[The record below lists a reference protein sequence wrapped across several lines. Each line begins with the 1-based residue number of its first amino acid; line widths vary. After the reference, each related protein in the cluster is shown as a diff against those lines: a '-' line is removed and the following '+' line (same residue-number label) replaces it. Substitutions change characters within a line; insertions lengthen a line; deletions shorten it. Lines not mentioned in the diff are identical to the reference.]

1 MKVDHGKRESAEALL
16 RSPRSSGNAFEV
28 TVERLGSAIRMG
40 LFGRG
45 EQVPTERELC
55 ELMGVSRTTVREAI
69 RVLTVQ
75 GMVEVRRGRSGGTFV
90 SRQLTSPSVEDLR
103 KQVRRRG
110 TSLIEILD
118 YRLVVETGIA
128 ELAAQ
133 RRSAELYER
142 LVELA
147 ERMHDAEDD
156 FSRYRTMD
164 TQFHFV
170 IAKATGV
177 KRLSTVLAEIHAE
190 LSDLMAMVPH
200 SREACIHST
209 EQHERIARAVADG
222 NATRARNEMREHVLA
237 TASFLKGLLG

>member
-1 MKVDHGKRESAEALL
+1 MQLDHSRRESAEALL
-16 RSPRSSGNAFEV
+16 RSPRSSANAFEV
-28 TVERLGSAIRMG
+28 TVERLGSAMKMG
-40 LFGRG
+40 LFRPG
-45 EQVPTERELC
+45 EQLPTERELC

-90 SRQLTSPSVEDLR
+90 CDGLTSPNVRELR
-103 KQVRRRG
+103 EQVQQRG
-110 TSLIEILD
+110 ASLIEILD
-118 YRLVVETGIA
+118 HRLVVETGIA

-133 RRSAELYER
+133 RRPDELQGR
-142 LVELA
+142 LVGLA

-164 TQFHFV
+164 TQFHFL
-170 IAKATGV
+170 IARATGV
-177 KRLSTVLAEIHAE
+177 ERLSTVLAEIHAE

-209 EQHERIARAVADG
+209 QQHERIASAIADG
-222 NATRARNEMREHVLA
+222 DGTRARNEMREHVLA
-237 TASFLKGLLG
+237 TTSFLKGLLG

>member
-28 TVERLGSAIRMG
+28 TVERLGSAIKMG

-45 EQVPTERELC
+45 EQLPTERELC

-75 GMVEVRRGRSGGTFV
+75 GRVEVRRGRSGGTFV
-90 SRQLTSPSVEDLR
+90 SSRLTSPSVKELR
-103 KQVRRRG
+103 KQVQRRG

-133 RRSAELYER
+133 RRSADLDG

>member
-1 MKVDHGKRESAEALL
+1 MVLDYHRRESAEALL
-16 RSPRSSGNAFEV
+16 RSPRSSANAFEV
-28 TVERLGSAIRMG
+28 TVERVGSAIKMG
-40 LFGRG
+40 LFGPG
-45 EQVPTERELC
+45 EQLPTERKLC

-75 GMVEVRRGRSGGTFV
+75 GIVEVRRGRSGGTFV
-90 SRQLTSPSVEDLR
+90 SGQLTAPSVKELQ
-103 KQVRRRG
+103 KQVQRHG

-118 YRLVVETGIA
+118 HRLVVETGIA

-133 RRSAELYER
+133 RRPVELHKR

-164 TQFHFV
+164 TQFHFLV
-170 IAKATGV
+170 AKATGV
-177 KRLSTVLAEIHAE
+177 ERLSTVLAEIHAE
-190 LSDLMAMVPH
+190 LSDLMTMVPH
-200 SREACIHST
+200 SRDACMHST
-209 EQHERIARAVADG
+209 QQHQGIAKAIADG
-222 NATRARNEMREHVLA
+222 DATKARNEMREHVLA